1 MSTRGAGHP
10 RPPGPL
16 PTSDS
21 SWGWPG
27 SCPAAFVR
35 SLQER
40 AKSVKQRVPGV
51 VSGCAGDLAPGVQ
64 EAGGPSGAREAGPQV
79 CRRRGPRSAGGA
91 GSRRKWLP
99 GASLGPKGPAEL
111 RGGLAGLG
119 RRVSE
124 GQEVRG
130 RATSRPWTWGV
141 RPHSL
146 RRASEQ
152 SMCPPRLPRLL

>member
-51 VSGCAGDLAPGVQ
+51 VSGCAGGGAPGVQ
-64 EAGGPSGAREAGPQV
+64 EAGPQE
-79 CRRRGPRSAGGA
+79 CRRGWKPPEVAAWGES
-91 GSRRKWLP
+91 GS
-99 GASLGPKGPAEL
+99 
-111 RGGLAGLG
+111 
-119 RRVSE
+119 
-124 GQEVRG
+124 
-130 RATSRPWTWGV
+130 
-141 RPHSL
+141 
-146 RRASEQ
+146 
-152 SMCPPRLPRLL
+152 